1 MTQLDKYNQLISQ
14 YEDMQ
19 YFTTD
24 PLAVVKLLYTPQD
37 IEIMAVIAS
46 WLAYGN
52 RNQIFKKCNMALDI
66 MHRTP
71 YDYLISNEWHKFK
84 GSTQNFYRLFT
95 YDDFYSLLNCLNNIY
110 NRFST
115 LEEAMTNHLQL
126 NPEAD
131 YLDALIALLPT
142 KGIPKDKSS
151 ACKRLC
157 LMLRWLIR
165 QDSKVDIGLWK
176 SFDQSKLFIPLDTHV
191 WRIAHDEGLLTRS
204 IADMKS
210 VVELTQK
217 CRTLFPSD
225 PASMDFALFGLGFFN
240 R

>member
-1 MTQLDKYNQLISQ
+1 MTQLAKYKQLISQ

-24 PLAVVKLLYTPQD
+24 PIAVVKLLYTPQD
-37 IEIMAVIAS
+37 IEIMAVVAS

-52 RNQIFKKCNMALDI
+52 RNQIFKKCNMALDT
-66 MHRTP
+66 MQHAP
-71 YDYLISNEWHKFK
+71 LEYLKSGKWQEFK
-84 GSTQNFYRLFT
+84 NSTQNFYRLFT
-95 YDDFYSLLNCLNNIY
+95 YHDFYSLLNCLHSIY
-110 NRFST
+110 AQHST
-115 LEEAMTNHLQL
+115 LEEAILHHLQL

-157 LMLRWLIR
+157 LMLRWLVR
-165 QDSKVDIGLWK
+165 QDSKVDIGIWH
-176 SFDQSKLFIPLDTHV
+176 SFDQTKLLIPLDTHV
-191 WRIAHDEGLLTRS
+191 WRIAHTEGLISRS
-204 IADMKS
+204 NADMKS
-210 VVELTQK
+210 VIELTQK
-217 CRTLFPSD
+217 CRSLFPHD
-225 PASMDFALFGLGFFN
+225 PASMDFALFGIGFFN

>member
-24 PLAVVKLLYTPQD
+24 PLAVVKLLYTPHD
-37 IEIMAVIAS
+37 IEIMAVVAS

-66 MHRTP
+66 MQHQP
-71 YDYLISNEWHKFK
+71 YEYLKSGEWKAYK

-95 YDDFYSLLNCLNNIY
+95 YDDFYSLLNCLNSIY
-110 NRFST
+110 TQHST
-115 LEEAMTNHLQL
+115 LEEAIHHHLQL
-126 NPEAD
+126 NPQAD
-131 YLDALIALLPT
+131 YLDALITLLPT

-176 SFDQSKLFIPLDTHV
+176 SFDQSKLLIPLDTHV
-191 WRIAHDEGLLTRS
+191 WRIAHNEGLLTRS

-210 VVELTQK
+210 VTELTPH
-217 CRTLFPSD
+217 CRSLFPHD
-225 PASMDFALFGLGFFN
+225 PARMDFALFGAGYTSK
-240 R
+240 